1 MCPRWCGRYNPRA
14 HPASFQSPS
23 WLTTPTSMLV
33 RTHPYQP
40 FARRPVPSIALKE
53 GGTGCKWSYLRYEV
67 SLPSGA
73 ESNCLGWHLL
83 LSSLRAGPGVCQTRQ
98 ICEMPGCPAHT
109 SRAHLHAPFPVLLS
123 EVVPVPGGGPKPAAF
138 SHLPPPARGWPHQSM
153 DDMAGHDMNAQ
164 TDGSNQ
170 SKA

>member
-40 FARRPVPSIALKE
+40 FAPRPVPSRLK
-53 GGTGCKWSYLRYEV
+53 GGRDRLQMVIFAVRGFAAFRRREYYDTTYTCPGRYRV
-67 SLPSGA
+67 LA
-73 ESNCLGWHLL
+73 
-83 LSSLRAGPGVCQTRQ
+83 SLRLCGQGLVCQTRQ

-109 SRAHLHAPFPVLLS
+109 SRAHLHAPFPVRLS
-123 EVVPVPGGGPKPAAF
+123 MVVPVPGGAQVVLLFLICHYRRAAGPTSEWTTWLA
-138 SHLPPPARGWPHQSM
+138 M
-153 DDMAGHDMNAQ
+153 
-164 TDGSNQ
+164 T
-170 SKA
+170 